1 MRVRSI
7 ELVQRI
13 EYLDLI
19 HITNVLNE
27 KSCIKDYALITH
39 DKDVKE
45 DGTPVAPHLHLMMR
59 FSEVQDTKYIAKWFN
74 VGEQYLCKIKGRF
87 ADALMYLTHEN
98 APEKYQYSE
107 DDVISNFDFRKEK
120 EKKSNNLRREE
131 IINKIACGEI
141 REFNLFD
148 SVNAIEYD
156 KYRRNIENA
165 FLYRQKILLKE
176 INREME
182 VVFISGASGSGKTTY
197 AKMMCE
203 NQNYSYFISSSS
215 NDPFDG
221 YAGQDAVILDDLR
234 GSSFTFADLLKITDN
249 HTSSSV
255 KSRYKNKILECK
267 LLIITSIMPID
278 EFYSNVFES
287 SDEPLIQFERRCQTY
302 IVMDKTKM
310 VVYGFDNSS
319 MKYHR
324 FGVSKNPVAQ
334 KLDFEKANSLKRRLE
349 VIQDTLCG
357 IKFDESLDFEEVE
370 ENIKW

>member
-255 KSRYKNKILECK
+255 K
-267 LLIITSIMPID
+267 
-278 EFYSNVFES
+278 
-287 SDEPLIQFERRCQTY
+287 
-302 IVMDKTKM
+302 
-310 VVYGFDNSS
+310 
-319 MKYHR
+319 
-324 FGVSKNPVAQ
+324 
-334 KLDFEKANSLKRRLE
+334 
-349 VIQDTLCG
+349 
-357 IKFDESLDFEEVE
+357 
-370 ENIKW
+370 